1 MTELIRQAF
10 ERFGADVCVE
20 HAGQSMCT
28 RAFVQPLTAESN
40 REPFSVAPLGA
51 VDERCWRYLG
61 LLCAEM
67 GDVIVHDG
75 VRYAVRRAAPVY
87 AGGEVAYYWAVLHIE
102 EETA

>member
-20 HAGQSMCT
+20 HAGQSVCT
-28 RAFVQPLTAESN
+28 RAF
-40 REPFSVAPLGA
+40 SVGPLGA
-51 VDERCWRYLG
+51 ADRRCWRYLG
-61 LLCAEM
+61 LSRAEM